1 MRRTL
6 TIIRLAVLVLATA
19 AMAQAKAKPMDDAA
33 LDQVTAGGFTLT
45 AGNGNFAVDLLNP
58 ATISFNG
65 NVETSKGLVQAVGT
79 ITAETE
85 SAGGINISGN
95 ALLGAQSIITIIA
108 ANSKVNVLTNLVVLF
123 NPTNVTINQSNS
135 NH

>member
-6 TIIRLAVLVLATA
+6 TIVHLTFLLLISA
-19 AMAQAKAKPMDDAA
+19 AMAQAKSKPLDDAA

-45 AGNGNFAVDLLNP
+45 AGNGTFEVGLLNP
-58 ATISFNG
+58 TTISFTG
-65 NVETSKGLVQAVGT
+65 KVATSKGMVEAFGT
-79 ITAETE
+79 MTAESE
-85 SAGGINISGN
+85 SAGGINISGS
-95 ALLGAQSIITIIA
+95 ALSGAQSLITIIA

-123 NPTNVTINQSNS
+123 NPTNVTINQSNN

>member
-6 TIIRLAVLVLATA
+6 TIVPLAFLLLISA
-19 AMAQAKAKPMDDAA
+19 AMAQAKSKPLDDAA

-45 AGNGNFAVDLLNP
+45 AGNGTFEVGLMNP
-58 ATISFNG
+58 TTISFTG
-65 NVETSKGLVQAVGT
+65 KIATSKGMVEAIGT
-79 ITAETE
+79 MTAESE

-95 ALLGAQSIITIIA
+95 ALSGAQSLITIIA

-123 NPTNVTINQSNS
+123 NPTNVTINQGNS